1 MLIVDAH
8 LDLAFNAVSGRD
20 VLKPAILQP
29 ADDDGIPTVGL
40 PDLRRGKVALICG
53 TIFCMPARGE
63 KPGYH
68 TAQEAH
74 AAATAQLDW
83 YHQQAAAGQ
92 LRLVTH
98 PADLPTS
105 VPVTEHYPI
114 PTIVLME
121 GAEAIRIPSE
131 AADWFAR
138 GVRIVGLAWKRTRH
152 AGGTGQP
159 GGLTDEGRLLVGEL
173 DRWGI
178 IIDVSHL
185 AEQAFWELLDL
196 SPRPV
201 IASHSNCREIVPT
214 DRQLS
219 EAMIRAIVQR
229 GGVIGINFY
238 DKFLLPA
245 GDTRRATL
253 GDVMNHVRHICDIA
267 GDCRHVG
274 IGTDMDGGLGR
285 EQIPHEITTSADL
298 PRLGDAAR
306 SAGFS
311 DADVAALMGGNWLDF
326 LRPNMPPPVLPAPIR
341 EVPGFSDTPLFIN
354 ILEFD
359 CMSLSQC
366 L

>member
-8 LDLAFNAVSGRD
+8 LDLASNAISGRD

-29 ADDDGIPTVGL
+29 TDADGIPTVGL
-40 PDLRRGKVALICG
+40 PDLRRAKVALICG
-53 TIFCMPARGE
+53 TIFCRPALGE

-68 TAQEAH
+68 NAQEAH

-83 YHQQAAAGQ
+83 YHQQAAAGE
-92 LRLVTH
+92 LRLVTGS
-98 PADLPTS
+98 ADLPTS
-105 VPVTEHYPI
+105 VPESEHYPI

-121 GAEAIRIPSE
+121 GAEAIRHPSE
-131 AADWFAR
+131 TAEWFAR

-152 AGGTGQP
+152 AGGTGEP
-159 GGLTDEGRLLVGEL
+159 GGLTDEGRLLVREL
-173 DRWGI
+173 DRCRL

-185 AEQAFWELLDL
+185 AEQSFWELLEL

-219 EAMIRAIVQR
+219 DPMIRAIIER

-245 GDTRRATL
+245 GVSRRATL
-253 GDVMNHVRHICDIA
+253 GDVMDHVRHICDIA

-285 EQIPHEITTSADL
+285 EEIPQEITTSADL
-298 PRLGDAAR
+298 PRIADAAR

-311 DADVAALMGGNWLDF
+311 DADVTALMGGNWLVF
-326 LRPNMPPPVLPAPIR
+326 LRK
-341 EVPGFSDTPLFIN
+341 N
-354 ILEFD
+354 IG
-359 CMSLSQC
+359 QNIG
-366 L
+366 

>member
-8 LDLAFNAVSGRD
+8 LDLASNAISGRD

-29 ADDDGIPTVGL
+29 TDADGIPTVGL
-40 PDLRRGKVALICG
+40 PDLRRAKVALICG
-53 TIFCMPARGE
+53 TIFCRPALGE

-68 TAQEAH
+68 NAQEAH

-83 YHQQAAAGQ
+83 YHQQAAAGE
-92 LRLVTH
+92 LRLVTGS
-98 PADLPTS
+98 ADLPTS
-105 VPVTEHYPI
+105 VPESEHYPI

-121 GAEAIRIPSE
+121 GAEAIRHPSE
-131 AADWFAR
+131 TAEWFAR

-152 AGGTGQP
+152 AGGTGEP
-159 GGLTDEGRLLVGEL
+159 GGLTDEGRLLVREL
-173 DRWGI
+173 DRCRL

-185 AEQAFWELLDL
+185 AEQSFWELLEL

-219 EAMIRAIVQR
+219 DPMIRAIIER

-245 GDTRRATL
+245 GVSRRATL
-253 GDVMNHVRHICDIA
+253 GDVMDHVRHICDIA

-285 EQIPHEITTSADL
+285 EEIPQEITTSADL
-298 PRLGDAAR
+298 PRIADAAR

-311 DADVAALMGGNWLDF
+311 DADVTALIGGNWLVF
-326 LRPNMPPPVLPAPIR
+326 LRQ
-341 EVPGFSDTPLFIN
+341 N
-354 ILEFD
+354 IG
-359 CMSLSQC
+359 
-366 L
+366 